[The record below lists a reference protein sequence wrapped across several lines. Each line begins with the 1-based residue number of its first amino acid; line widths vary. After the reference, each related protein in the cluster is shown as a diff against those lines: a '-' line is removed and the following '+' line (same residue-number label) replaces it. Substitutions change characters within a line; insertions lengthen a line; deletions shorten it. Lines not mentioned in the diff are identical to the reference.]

1 MGETR
6 VVEAAAEAWQEAQT
20 AGISSIPATQNATAA
35 SNDASKPAAASRDA
49 SELTEGAEKAA
60 KDLANLLEDQPKRP
74 VRRKA
79 RNGYLYTK
87 DEFLDFYD
95 DEGEDRWEVAD
106 QTEEYGWGA
115 TDVDSILGRAL

>member
-1 MGETR
+1 M
-6 VVEAAAEAWQEAQT
+6 
-20 AGISSIPATQNATAA
+20 
-35 SNDASKPAAASRDA
+35 
-49 SELTEGAEKAA
+49 
-60 KDLANLLEDQPKRP
+60 ANLLEDQPKRS

-79 RNGYLYTK
+79 RNGYLYIK

-106 QTEEYGWGA
+106 QTEEYGWRA